1 MNRTLTATLAA
12 SLFALGASSAFAGG
26 EVEQTQVPASSASR
40 IIARADLSQARAV
53 DTSAVSPTVAQS
65 VDRDVQSA
73 RSRADVKAEA
83 VYAARHPKLDRNYVG
98 G

>member
-12 SLFALGASSAFAGG
+12 SILALGASGAFASG
-26 EVEQTQVPASSASR
+26 EVEQTQVPASSQSR
-40 IIARADLSQARAV
+40 IAAKADLNRARAV
-53 DTSAVSPTVAQS
+53 DTSTVSPTIAQS

-83 VYAARHPKLDRNYVG
+83 VYAARHPKLDRNYTG